1 MNTKIAYACRHCAHS
16 EVMDFAKPPEVCSNC
31 GEPVSKLELPQETVL
46 PKKIIFDTIKET
58 EVVEDDQD

>member
-1 MNTKIAYACRHCAHS
+1 
-16 EVMDFAKPPEVCSNC
+16 MDFAKPPEVCSNC